1 MPNRSARQSPLSHK
15 RHKRSHKKAQ
25 NGVLLSYPRRAV
37 PKMDFDFRISQIIF
51 CGFCSFFWCL
61 FVANLPVCGKGCSRL
76 IPAPFLSTPGVQR
89 SLCRDRDY
97 NSGDKRPHCSTSW
110 AQACPDIGPPA
121 SARYRHPPANDK
133 RDSSSPASHL
143 RQRVLPSLTPPH
155 ALKSLV
161 AL

>member
-1 MPNRSARQSPLSHK
+1 MRPTGLHDSLPLAT
-15 RHKRSHKKAQ
+15 KAQ
-25 NGVLLSYPRRAV
+25 KRPQKSTKWGTAQLSPQSGTQNG
-37 PKMDFDFRISQIIF
+37 FRLPNFPNHFLWFSQL
-51 CGFCSFFWCL
+51 FWCL

-97 NSGDKRPHCSTSW
+97 SSGDKRPHCSTSW